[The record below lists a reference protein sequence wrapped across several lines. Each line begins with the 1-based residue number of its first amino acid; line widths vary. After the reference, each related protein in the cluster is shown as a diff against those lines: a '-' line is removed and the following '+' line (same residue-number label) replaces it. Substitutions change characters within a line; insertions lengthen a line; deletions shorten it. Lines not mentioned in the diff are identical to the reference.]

1 MNVKLTARCTVIVA
15 AAGYGKSAAVRRW
28 LGDQPAQWCSGTVP
42 REVQGAWLVVDDVFT
57 TAEDEL
63 LRLLENDTRLV
74 LIGRWPLDTLGRL
87 ARHGM
92 VEERG
97 AADLALTAEQT
108 AEVLREYGVS
118 DPTVAAT
125 VHQRTGGWPAL
136 VRLAGQAG
144 RDRRHHRPGVGV
156 RGPARAD
163 ADAGPDG
170 ETAARPRPPRDAR
183 RRAVPRAGPPAP
195 RADAG
200 ATATHRRHR
209 ERNLVPVV
217 VEAARDRWPLP
228 PAERARLFRTAAD
241 WYAAHHRPGD
251 AITAYAQCGR
261 WDEAASLLRTYGP
274 EWVIGGGAA
283 TITATIDA
291 LPHKDPA
298 LRLLLGEALL
308 IRGEDDRALTELT
321 ALADTEELEAGLAWR
336 LGAVHYLRADP
347 RTAMT
352 TFARARDPE
361 NSGKDGALLL
371 AWDATARWMS
381 GDAAA
386 CGELAPRALAAAE
399 RAGDDRARAA
409 AHVALSMHAML
420 TGDRSGNAS
429 HLNLALRCAEAA
441 GDIVQAARVHGNLAA
456 RLLEDAQYEA
466 ALAEARRSKE
476 LAEATGY
483 TAILAVAWCN
493 EADALFRLGRL
504 DEAAAAYEQALTTFQ
519 QRRSH
524 KVAYPLIGLGG
535 IHRARGRH
543 SLARAAYEEA
553 ARAASATGDVQ
564 GMVPALAGLAR
575 VLASIDPAA
584 AWWRPSGPAPPDPDR
599 TRRSP
604 HWPPAGPSWGP
615 TTWRRRAGGD
625 RGRHAG
631 PPAPRHPG
639 PGRGAGTGRGGVDRD
654 NDVAAARRALAEAVQ
669 TWRLANARSTWTGW
683 CARSAGCPT
692 PAWPSASPPG
702 WPATGWRR
710 PGSRCPTSVPA
721 WPPRRVVIRTL
732 GRFEVC
738 VGDTAVT
745 MSMWQ
750 SRKARDLLRVLVAR
764 RGPRHRPRRADR
776 AAVAGGRPGPAGPPA
791 VGGTVHCALRARSR
805 PAADPDHYVL
815 ADRSGVALETGSLT
829 IDLELFL
836 AEVSHGLALRD
847 VGRCDD
853 ARSVLATAESRYTGD
868 FLENE
873 PYEDWSVAA
882 REEARAAY
890 LRTVRTLAELSRH
903 SGRVDDAVHYLLRV
917 IDKDPYDEAGHREL
931 VATLATAG
939 RHGESRRARARY
951 VAAMH
956 DIGVDPSP

>member
-1 MNVKLTARCTVIVA
+1 
-15 AAGYGKSAAVRRW
+15 
-28 LGDQPAQWCSGTVP
+28 VP
-42 REVQGAWLVVDDVFT
+42 REVHGEWLVVDDVFT
-57 TAEDEL
+57 TAEDDL

-74 LIGRWPLDTLGRL
+74 LLSRWPLANLGRL
-87 ARHGM
+87 ARHGL
-92 VEERG
+92 VEEHG
-97 AADLALTAEQT
+97 PADLALTADQT

-118 DPTVAAT
+118 DPTVAAS
-125 VHQRTGGWPAL
+125 VHERTGGWPAL
-136 VRLAGQAG
+136 VRLAAEPAG
-144 RDRRHHRPGVGV
+144 IPAYLDRQVFTPM
-156 RGPARAD
+156 PT
-163 ADAGPDG
+163 P
-170 ETAARPRPPRDAR
+170 AARLLRDLAHFGPLDVDLC
-183 RRAVPRAGPPAP
+183 RALG
-195 RADAG
+195 
-200 ATATHRRHR
+200 HRHPGRTLAQLQR
-209 ERNLVPVV
+209 IGVIAQRTVVPVV
-217 VEAARDRWPLP
+217 AEAARERWPLGSP
-228 PAERARLFRTAAD
+228 TERTRLLRAAAD

-251 AITAYAQCGR
+251 AIPAYVHCGR
-261 WDEAASLLRTYGP
+261 WDEAAALLRTYGP
-274 EWVIGGGAA
+274 TWVIGGGAA

-291 LPHKDPA
+291 LPEKDSA

-308 IRGEDDRALTELT
+308 VRGEDDRALAELT
-321 ALADTEELEAGLAWR
+321 ALAGSDPLDAGLAWR

-347 RTAMT
+347 HAAIA
-352 TFARARDPE
+352 TFARARDADP
-361 NSGKDGALLL
+361 SGKDGALLL
-371 AWDATARWMS
+371 AWDATARWMC
-381 GDAAA
+381 GDVAA
-386 CGELAPRALAAAE
+386 CGELATRALAAAE
-399 RAGDDRARAA
+399 RADDDRARAA
-409 AHVALSMHAML
+409 AHVALAMHAML

-504 DEAAAAYEQALTTFQ
+504 DQAAAAYEQALTTFQ

-584 AWWRPSGPAPPDPDR
+584 ALVAAERARAAGSGPYA
-599 TRRSP
+599 TESTL
-604 HWPPAGPSWGP
+604 A
-615 TTWRRRAGGD
+615 
-625 RGRHAG
+625 
-631 PPAPRHPG
+631 
-639 PGRGAGTGRGGVDRD
+639 TGWAQLAAE
-654 NDVAAARRALAEAVQ
+654 DVAAAADSATEASALARRHRDTRGLAEALELRAAVSVATNDGAEARRALAEAVQ
-669 TWRLANARSTWTGW
+669 TWRLANAPLDVDRVM
-683 CARSAGCPT
+683 CALGALPDAGVAERITARLARDRLEEAGVTLPDVRT
-692 PAWPSASPPG
+692 QAAAAPP
-702 WPATGWRR
+702 
-710 PGSRCPTSVPA
+710 
-721 WPPRRVVIRTL
+721 VVIRTL

-764 RGPRHRPRRADR
+764 RGRAIARDELTELLWPGGDPDRLAHRLSVALSTVRSVLDPDR
-776 AAVAGGRPGPAGPPA
+776 
-791 VGGTVHCALRARSR
+791 T
-805 PAADPDHYVL
+805 ADPDHYVL

-853 ARSVLATAESRYTGD
+853 ARSVLATAERRYTGD

-956 DIGVDPSP
+956 DIGLDPSP